1 MKIYF
6 VRHAPTSANSTGTM
20 AVGYENA
27 DITLLDKPDDWEDT
41 VGCHIPA
48 EARRVILSSPTKRC
62 VSTAKM
68 LFDTYPTEL
77 TELLGEF
84 DCKALGKLKF
94 WEISETDFNQKVFL
108 PAATMES
115 RARAI
120 LSELVNNVRHEE
132 QVDSFV
138 SISHG
143 MVIRYMYHFL
153 NGNPGISAYKV
164 INSVGFRFSN
174 LDLLVV
180 DTDKMKTED
189 YHWNKPIDHAGVV

>member
-20 AVGYENA
+20 TVGYENA
-27 DITLLDKPDDWEDT
+27 DITLWDKPEDWEET
-41 VGCHIPA
+41 VGCHIPD
-48 EARRVILSSPTKRC
+48 EARRVILSSPTRRC
-62 VSTAKM
+62 ISTAKL
-68 LFDTYPTEL
+68 LFDRCPTEL
-77 TELLGEF
+77 SELLGEF
-84 DCKALGKLKF
+84 DCKDLGHLKF
-94 WEISETDFNQKVFL
+94 WAISAAEFNQKVFL

-138 SISHG
+138 AISHG

-180 DTDKMKTED
+180 DTDKLKTEA
-189 YHWNKPIDHAGVV
+189 YHWKDPIKHA

>member
-20 AVGYENA
+20 TVGYENA
-27 DITLLDKPDDWEDT
+27 DITLWDKPEDWEEN
-41 VGCHIPA
+41 VGCHIPD
-48 EARRVILSSPTKRC
+48 EARRVILSSPTRRC
-62 VSTAKM
+62 ISTAKL
-68 LFDTYPTEL
+68 LFDRCPTEL

-84 DCKALGKLKF
+84 DCKNLGHLKF
-94 WEISETDFNQKVFL
+94 WAISAAEFNQKVFL

-138 SISHG
+138 AISHG

-153 NGNPGISAYKV
+153 NGNPGISAYRV

-180 DTDKMKTED
+180 DTDKMTTEA
-189 YHWNKPIDHAGVV
+189 YHWKEPIKHA